1 MSTLKTIS
9 KSIALVLIFF
19 ILYGCASQ
27 TPAQAIT
34 PTDIT
39 PTQTPLTPTDTPTQL
54 PPTATSVPLT
64 NTPTPWPSLCEGVEE
79 NCIEIMY
86 EGKDCTH
93 VGPEIVPAGQITL
106 IFSNHTSGSIANI
119 DLEKLDEGKT
129 WGSMYNYMSPLP
141 FTGSQ
146 PDWSRDVITAT
157 GLDPGKS
164 TTRQKE
170 LTAGTYI
177 SVCWQRGSNQTWL
190 GGQLIVED

>member
-1 MSTLKTIS
+1 MNY
-9 KSIALVLIFF
+9 KSLLPRKIVLI
-19 ILYGCASQ
+19 LVSLLLVACSKNQ
-27 TPAQAIT
+27 
-34 PTDIT
+34 PTVTLIS
-39 PTQTPLTPTDTPTQL
+39 
-54 PPTATSVPLT
+54 PTATYTPIPSTATYTPIPSTATIT

-79 NCIEIMY
+79 NCIEIIY

-106 IFSNHTSGSIANI
+106 VFSNHTSGSIANI

-129 WGSMYNYMSPLP
+129 WDDAYNYMSPLP

-146 PDWSRDVITAT
+146 PDWSIDVIKSPA
-157 GLDPGKS
+157 LDPGKS

-177 SVCWQRGSNQTWL
+177 TVCWGSGSYGLWL